1 MEILKENENIQK
13 RLRRVEGQ
21 IKGIQ
26 RMIDEGKFCGDILI
40 QIAAA
45 RAALNKVGGLVL
57 ENYMKDCLKN
67 YLENKAEDQ
76 VLDELIETMIKY
88 TK

>member
-1 MEILKENENIQK
+1 MEKIVGTSGIIK
-13 RLRRVEGQ
+13 RLRRIEGQ

-26 RMIDEGKFCGDILI
+26 RMVEEEKCCKDILI

-45 RAALNKVGGLVL
+45 RAALNKVGGLLL
-57 ENYMKDCLKN
+57 ENHVKDCFLKEIN
-67 YLENKAEDQ
+67 DNNKE
-76 VLDELIETMIKY
+76 ELINELIDIMMKY